1 VGRVRDVEGGEKS
14 TRCGVLRA
22 SIEAE
27 GGMKVTE
34 GTSCLCSAHEQPST
48 MYALLILLS
57 YHHLPPDTQLK
68 INAGLPYAHHACNN
82 LKSRKEIFKG
92 QHCIYLVS

>member
-1 VGRVRDVEGGEKS
+1 MLKEVRSLLDV
-14 TRCGVLRA
+14 GVLRV

-34 GTSCLCSAHEQPST
+34 GTSCLHFAYEQPST

-57 YHHLPPDTQLK
+57 YHRLPPDM
-68 INAGLPYAHHACNN
+68 
-82 LKSRKEIFKG
+82 S
-92 QHCIYLVS
+92 S